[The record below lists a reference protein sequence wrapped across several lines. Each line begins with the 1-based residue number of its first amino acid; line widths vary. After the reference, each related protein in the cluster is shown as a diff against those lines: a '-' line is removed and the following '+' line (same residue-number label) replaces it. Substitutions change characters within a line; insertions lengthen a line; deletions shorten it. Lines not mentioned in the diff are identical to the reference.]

1 MEKSKILLIYKNRIL
16 SLIRKSLSKAA
27 LKSTCVTQIMYLLLE
42 NYGKDPPIV
51 SRFFGWIV
59 VIYSNEGNILTT
71 WPRLIHIFADDGWRK
86 TEILVIL
93 DFHVFCM
100 CYVKRECT
108 ARKVIAKNG
117 H

>member
-51 SRFFGWIV
+51 SRFFWV
-59 VIYSNEGNILTT
+59 NCCYLQF
-71 WPRLIHIFADDGWRK
+71 FADDG
-86 TEILVIL
+86 
-93 DFHVFCM
+93 
-100 CYVKRECT
+100 
-108 ARKVIAKNG
+108 
-117 H
+117 